1 MCRYSGMS
9 LGKRIDRVMVNVCSE
24 PERTCLFGGGR
35 REGSVL
41 AMGSREMSTGLLKV
55 EEKSYAR

>member
-1 MCRYSGMS
+1 MS